1 MSSEEDRSRAKEFVE
16 LHDQVQVHALFPEFY
31 DVSNTSITLLD
42 SLETFLST
50 FQKDLSAVSGQIS
63 DLQDRSK
70 DIENRLKS
78 RRKIEKPLSHLIADL
93 TIPPPLATIILDT
106 NVGEPWISTI
116 AEFERRLDSLK
127 MRGRVKAAR
136 DLSEVAEGLRI
147 VAATKL
153 RQFFLS
159 LLTPM
164 RNNMSTNISVIQSSI
179 FLKYRSLYAFLQRQA
194 SPVAGEVQRA
204 YIGVART
211 YFETGFRRYIRS
223 LGWIKARATE
233 KVDTIVIGAGEYV
246 QQQESEVDVER
257 LAYARIDGP
266 GPVLSYMADDKT
278 HKEPP
283 EALLRS
289 LLLVLLDNGTSE
301 YTFLTAFFSSPP
313 PLPRFTSSQTFT
325 HTPSRPGFETR
336 DSNSSML
343 LSPPQMVSPT
353 RTEFDE
359 LRSLG
364 SETGFGGNG
373 PLTGL
378 ASPRRRVTS
387 INNVLGAPPPLGD
400 VGALGV
406 NGKDSKEEQA
416 SMNAIWKQV
425 MDPVLEYCQVRPFL
439 VTLQSPLSAALNYI
453 SFFLQTYITQSLAP
467 HPTIPLLTI
476 IRLTEDVML
485 EVQKRGCQPLETF
498 IFTMRLKMWPVWQKG
513 MADHIDGVKRMAEG
527 TGAAGALAGMWTRKV
542 GVTEAAIKS
551 ICQRYV
557 IMFNS
562 FVALSSQ
569 QEETMI
575 FSNLLRLRQEL
586 TKLIA
591 SYTDKITD
599 PVAKATA
606 QSTVYDALL
615 QGLSKGPHLVS
626 HPKAQSE
633 IAFWREREEEARRR
647 IVSTRRQ
654 R

>member
-1 MSSEEDRSRAKEFVE
+1 
-16 LHDQVQVHALFPEFY
+16 
-31 DVSNTSITLLD
+31 
-42 SLETFLST
+42 
-50 FQKDLSAVSGQIS
+50 
-63 DLQDRSK
+63 
-70 DIENRLKS
+70 
-78 RRKIEKPLSHLIADL
+78 
-93 TIPPPLATIILDT
+93 
-106 NVGEPWISTI
+106 
-116 AEFERRLDSLK
+116 
-127 MRGRVKAAR
+127 
-136 DLSEVAEGLRI
+136 
-147 VAATKL
+147 
-153 RQFFLS
+153 
-159 LLTPM
+159 
-164 RNNMSTNISVIQSSI
+164 MSTNISVIQSSI

-194 SPVAGEVQRA
+194 PPVAGEVQRA
-204 YIGVART
+204 YVGVART

-223 LGWIKARATE
+223 LGWIKARTTE
-233 KVDTIVIGAGEYV
+233 KVDTIVTGAGESV

-373 PLTGL
+373 PFTGL

-400 VGALGV
+400 VGAHGV

-425 MDPVLEYCQVRPFL
+425 MDPVLEYC
-439 VTLQSPLSAALNYI
+439 
-453 SFFLQTYITQSLAP
+453 QTYITQSLAP

-551 ICQRYV
+551 ICQR
-557 IMFNS
+557 
-562 FVALSSQ
+562 
-569 QEETMI
+569 
-575 FSNLLRLRQEL
+575 LLRLRQEL